1 MSKEKF
7 ESHAVQTTGH
17 AWDGDLQEYNNP
29 LPRWWVWAFY
39 FTIVFAVIYWFLY
52 PAWPWGKGYTTG
64 LIQVTYTNDKGE
76 TKTTHWNTRAELMK
90 EMNEAA
96 LAQKPYYDRIA
107 ALTPEQIVKDPEAL
121 NFVMSAGKQLFADN
135 CAACHQSG
143 GQGVVGLFPNL
154 TDDDWLYGGT
164 FEKIQETITYGRRGY
179 MPAFGEVLS
188 ADQIDALAHY
198 ELSLSNEAHDA
209 TKAQAGDRL
218 FHSMDAACFYC
229 HGDDG
234 RGRQEVGAPNLT
246 DKIWL
251 WANVPAAKTPEA
263 KLEAVKTVIRKG
275 LNKGVMPAWKDRLK
289 PEQIKLLTVYVHELG
304 GGK

>member
-1 MSKEKF
+1 MSKEKLQ
-7 ESHAVQTTGH
+7 SQAVQTTGH

-39 FTIVFAVIYWFLY
+39 LTIVFAVIYWFLY
-52 PAWPWGKGYTTG
+52 PAWPLGTGYTTG
-64 LIQVTYTNDKGE
+64 LSKVTYVNDKGE
-76 TKTTHWNTRAELMK
+76 TKTTHWSTRANLMV

-96 LAQKPYYDRIA
+96 KQQKPYFDKIA
-107 ALTPEQIVKDPEAL
+107 AMSFEQIVKDPETN
-121 NFVMSAGKQLFADN
+121 NFVVSAGKQLFADN
-135 CAACHQSG
+135 CAACHQVG
-143 GQGVVGLFPNL
+143 GQGVVGHFPNL

-164 FEKIQETITYGRRGY
+164 FEKIQQTITNGRHGY
-179 MPAFGEVLS
+179 MPTFGEVLN
-188 ADQIDALAHY
+188 AQQIDQLANY
-198 ELSLSNEAHDA
+198 VLSLSGEKVDA
-209 TKAQAGDRL
+209 AKAQAGNAL

-229 HGDDG
+229 HGDNG
-234 RGRQEVGAPNLT
+234 KGRQEVGAPNLT

-251 WANVPAAKTPEA
+251 WANVPAADTPEK
-263 KLEAVKTVIRKG
+263 KLEAVKTVITQG